1 MADPLYMSHESVLR
15 SLPESP
21 LLTVEGLSFPLVARG
36 KVRDI
41 FDAGEH
47 LLIVATDRISA
58 FDVILNE
65 GVPGKGI
72 VLTQMSLFWFGE
84 ASTIVRHHLVE
95 NHTAALRALLANHP
109 HLIPRSM
116 LVRKLRPL
124 PIEAVVR
131 GYLSGSGW
139 RDYVRTGTVFG
150 QRVPAGLEESAKLP
164 FPLFT
169 PTTKA
174 EQGAHDEAISL
185 ERCAEILGAANYEA
199 VRDTSIRLFAL
210 GSAAARQARLLLADT
225 KFEFGLDDE
234 GSLHLIDEVLTP
246 DSSRFWPE
254 DGFRVG
260 GPQQAFDK
268 QFVRDY
274 LETLSW
280 DKTPPPPP
288 LPRDVITGT
297 RDRYLEALR
306 MITSVRSS
314 AG

>member
-1 MADPLYMSHESVLR
+1 MSEPLHMPYERVLR

-21 LLTVEGLSFPLVARG
+21 LLSVEGLPYPLVARG

-41 FDAGEH
+41 FDVGEH

-58 FDVILNE
+58 FDVVLNE

-84 ASTIVRHHLVE
+84 AATIVRHHLVDD
-95 NHTAALRALLANHP
+95 HPAALRALLADFP
-109 HLIPRSM
+109 DLIARSM
-116 LVRKLRPL
+116 LVRKLKPL

-150 QRVPAGLEESAKLP
+150 QRVPVGLEESAKLP

-185 ERCAEILGAANYEA
+185 ERCAEILGRETHEA

-210 GSAAARQARLLLADT
+210 GSAAAREARLLLADT
-225 KFEFGLDDE
+225 KFEFGLDE
-234 GSLHLIDEVLTP
+234 AGTLHLIDEVLTP

-254 DGFRVG
+254 DGYAVG

-274 LETLSW
+274 LESLSW

-288 LPRDVITGT
+288 LPREVIIGT

-306 MITSVRSS
+306 KITSGRASS
-314 AG
+314 